1 MNGFVKCAISN
12 FNDGE
17 LCNPKNNVTKIKE
30 LVRNASSLGANILV
44 LPELCIT
51 GYTCQ
56 DLFGTS
62 DLLSSS
68 LSGLKELLINSH
80 KYPDILTL
88 VGCPINVNDS
98 LYNCAV
104 VIHGGRILG
113 VVPKQFIPNNN
124 EFYEK
129 RWFSPYVAEICP
141 KTISLLGTEV
151 PFGNVIFS
159 SSLGYKL
166 GVEICEDLWSVI
178 PPSSYLALGGA
189 NIIANLSAS
198 NELVGKD
205 NYRKELIKTQSART
219 ISAYLYTSA
228 GFSES
233 TSDLVFGG
241 SGYVYEN
248 GKELCTLERFQME
261 DQFQIVDVDIEYLT
275 NERLNN
281 TTFNDSK
288 KNLQYSFTIVN
299 FNQNESVA
307 PFTRSINTH
316 PFIPNIMDETGGKV
330 CKEILSIQ
338 STALARRLSSIK
350 NCKATIGISGGLDS
364 TLALLV
370 CYEAFAK
377 LGLNSKDIIGITMP
391 GFGTTNRT
399 YKNAIELCDKL
410 DITLKEI
417 PIKDACIQH
426 FKDIGHD
433 PDIHDVT
440 YENVQ
445 ARERTQIL
453 MDMANKHH
461 GILIGTGDL
470 SELVLGWCTYNGDH
484 MSMYGVNASVPKTL
498 VKYLIE
504 WYARF
509 GGANDEL
516 RNILLDIVGTPIS
529 PELLPSD
536 GKEIVQKTES
546 AIGPYEVHDFFI
558 YYFLRTKFSGKKIL
572 FLAEH
577 AFKNKYSSEQLLEY
591 YNKFVQRFFGNQF
604 KRNCVPDGP
613 KVGSVSVS
621 PRGDLRMPSDAKCG
635 IWLAP

>member
-12 FNDGE
+12 FNGCE
-17 LCNPKNNVTKIKE
+17 LSNPKNNSKKINE
-30 LVRNASSLGANILV
+30 LVRKASSLGASILV

-62 DLLSSS
+62 SLLNSS
-68 LSGLKELLINSH
+68 LNSLKELLINSH

-129 RWFSPYVAEICP
+129 RWFSPYTENCP
-141 KTISLLGTEV
+141 KTINLLGKEV
-151 PFGNVIFS
+151 PFGNIIFS

-219 ISAYLYTSA
+219 ISAYLYASA

-248 GKELCTLERFQME
+248 GKELTSLRRFEMD
-261 DQFQIVDVDIEYLT
+261 DQFQVVDVDIEYLT

-288 KNLQYSFTIVN
+288 KNLPYSFTVVN
-299 FNQNESVA
+299 FTQNEAVTY
-307 PFTRSINTH
+307 FTRYINPH

-338 STALARRLSSIK
+338 STALARRLSCIK

-370 CYEAFAK
+370 CYEAFTK
-377 LGLNSKDIIGITMP
+377 LGLDYKGIIGITMP

-399 YKNAIELCDKL
+399 YKNAVELCDKL
-410 DITLKEI
+410 GITLKEI

-433 PDIHDVT
+433 PAIHDVT

-509 GGANDEL
+509 NCPNDEL
-516 RNILLDIVGTPIS
+516 KSILLDIVGTPIS

-536 GKEIVQKTES
+536 GKEVVQKTES

-558 YYFLRTKFSGKKIL
+558 YYFLRTKFSGEKIL
-572 FLAEH
+572 FLAES
-577 AFKNKYSSEQLLEY
+577 AFKNKYSSEQFLEY
-591 YNKFVQRFFGNQF
+591 YNKFVQRYFGNQF
-604 KRNCVPDGP
+604 KRNCIPDGP

-621 PRGDLRMPSDAKCG
+621 PRGDLRMPSDANCS
-635 IWLAP
+635 IWLV